1 MAIDPLAAAA
11 AGLNGS
17 SSASGSVV
25 RPSTESFES
34 VTAATVLADPFSNV
48 TANNH
53 VRVTERPSF
62 TTLSSDT
69 PNAALQQRQILDKQ
83 RKIKEF
89 SAEFYRTIEHDYFE
103 FGVTANIERMV
114 ERWIAR
120 DLKTTQLALAQLFQ
134 DNQRSEKIAIGILKV
149 IAHVDPET
157 LRPMNRSIAS
167 SALGLPSAEVRECA
181 VRAYEYWERADFM
194 VDLEVRTLSPA
205 WLEEYKQTVIAEA
218 KG

>member
-1 MAIDPLAAAA
+1 MAIDSVVFSTSGISA
-11 AGLNGS
+11 S
-17 SSASGSVV
+17 SSATGSVIA
-25 RPSTESFES
+25 PSTEVFES
-34 VTAATVLADPFSNV
+34 LTATNHGEKFASAV
-48 TANNH
+48 TANH
-53 VRVTERPSF
+53 HSVTERPSY
-62 TTLSSDT
+62 TVLSSDT
-69 PNAALQQRQILDKQ
+69 PNVALQQRQILDKQ

-89 SAEFYRTIEHDYFE
+89 SAEFYRTIEHDHFE

-134 DNQRSEKIAIGILKV
+134 DNQRSEKIVIGILKV
-149 IAHVDPET
+149 IAHIDPET
-157 LRPMNRSIAS
+157 LQPMNRTVAC

-194 VDLEVRTLSPA
+194 VDLEIRPLSPA

>member
-1 MAIDPLAAAA
+1 MAIDSIVSATS
-11 AGLNGS
+11 GISVS
-17 SSASGSVV
+17 SSATGSVIG
-25 RPSTESFES
+25 PSTELFES
-34 VTAATVLADPFSNV
+34 ITASNHGEKFASALTAAHQS
-48 TANNH
+48 
-53 VRVTERPSF
+53 VTERP
-62 TTLSSDT
+62 TYTVLSSDT
-69 PNAALQQRQILDKQ
+69 PSVALQQRQILDKQ

-89 SAEFYRTIEHDYFE
+89 SAEFYRTIEHDHFE

-134 DNQRSEKIAIGILKV
+134 DNQRSEKIVVGILKV
-149 IAHVDPET
+149 IAHIDPET
-157 LRPMNRSIAS
+157 LQPMNRTVAS
-167 SALGLPSAEVRECA
+167 SALSLPSAEVRECA

-194 VDLEVRTLSPA
+194 VDLEVRPLSPA